1 MPERTRFVA
10 VVLGKESGLARE
22 WNESD
27 AYSLPFAPKKKN
39 SEFTTEGTEST
50 EKEIEARIFAGVCV
64 PHIWS

>member
-39 SEFTTEGTEST
+39 SEFTTEGTE
-50 EKEIEARIFAGVCV
+50 KEIEARIFAGVCV